1 MAPAKV
7 TGLCPEPREYSPL
20 IQQVYTSLQIMAL
33 LNKTAYLIFF
43 LLFFSSEHL
52 SNGGGFGDQVV
63 GTALL
68 LICVCAINDVRNMKI
83 SSQMA
88 PLYVGF
94 TVLNIGV
101 CFGFN
106 CGYAINPAR
115 DLGPRIFTAM
125 AGWGAEAFS

>member
-1 MAPAKV
+1 M
-7 TGLCPEPREYSPL
+7 
-20 IQQVYTSLQIMAL
+20 
-33 LNKTAYLIFF
+33 
-43 LLFFSSEHL
+43 

-68 LICVCAINDVRNMKI
+68 LICVCAINDARNMKI
-83 SSQMA
+83 SSQLA

-115 DLGPRIFTAM
+115 DLGSRIVTAV
-125 AGWGAEAFS
+125 AGWGAEVFT